1 MLLIDEFSAKVS
13 KDAYG
18 GSAELVDDAILCFSD
33 ELKAE
38 FKTGLEVADVNIHI
52 AGVDMENEK
61 GK

>member
-33 ELKAE
+33 
-38 FKTGLEVADVNIHI
+38 
-52 AGVDMENEK
+52 
-61 GK
+61 